1 MSHEHVIYDTD
12 GCFLI
17 DPETREIISGSE
29 NLSLIQ
35 YDHNSERYSFSMPR
49 FIDGHDMSLCNLVEI
64 HFDNISRN
72 KREVNSDI
80 YLVNDLSI
88 SDDDDSTIIF
98 TWLVSDSATQISGKL
113 AFAIH
118 FYCVS
123 DDGLYDY
130 AWHTSIF
137 DSIPVTATKNNTAG
151 LETEH
156 SNFISQILA
165 KLDTIS
171 TELSDAKREANAY
184 TDQNASALLQYI
196 QSIVRPYELTWND
209 GSYISKVDGSV
220 TAEVGSSYCDFVS
233 VEPGTKL
240 IITNTMTSD
249 TEYNVFYDSE
259 QNFLSSF
266 STDNGS
272 VVIVPNG
279 AKYFRLSK
287 HTADTITIIPEVF
300 IKKSK
305 ATTISLPTDGWTG
318 SNLLYQ
324 QTVSVPIVKE
334 NSQVELRPSPAQLQ
348 ELLTLEISLMAA
360 NESGFV
366 TVFAIGGKPR
376 SDYAMQVIV
385 SEVEL
390 V

>member
-49 FIDGHDMSLCNLVEI
+49 FIDGHDMSLCNSVEI

-72 KREVNSDI
+72 KREVNSDV
-80 YLVNDLSI
+80 YLVDDLSI

-156 SNFISQILA
+156 SNFISQTLA

-184 TDQNASALLQYI
+184 TDQNASALLHYI
-196 QSIVRPYELTWND
+196 QSIVRPYNLTWND

-272 VVIVPNG
+272 VVIVPDG

-305 ATTISLPTDGWTG
+305 ATIISLPTDGWTG

-348 ELLTLEISLMAA
+348 ELLTLEISLTAA
-360 NESGFV
+360 NESGSV
-366 TVFAIGGKPR
+366 TVFAIGGKPI
-376 SDYAMQVIV
+376 SDYTMQIIV

>member
-29 NLSLIQ
+29 NISLIQ

-49 FIDGHDMSLCNLVEI
+49 FIDGHDMSLCNSVEI

-72 KREVNSDI
+72 KREVNSDF
-80 YLVNDLSI
+80 YTVDDLSI

-151 LETEH
+151 LETKH
-156 SNFISQILA
+156 SDFISQTLA
-165 KLDTIS
+165 KLDMIS
-171 TELSDAKREANAY
+171 GELSAAKREANAY

-209 GSYISKVDGSV
+209 GSYISKEDGSV
-220 TAEVGSSYCDFVS
+220 NAEEGSAYCDFVS

-240 IITNTMTSD
+240 IISNTMTAD

-272 VVIVPNG
+272 VVTIPDA

-348 ELLTLEISLMAA
+348 ELLTLEISLTAA
-360 NESGFV
+360 NESGSV
-366 TVFAIGGKPR
+366 TVFAIGGKPT
-376 SDYAMQVIV
+376 SDYMMQVIV